1 MAVIGY
7 ARVSTE
13 EQHLDLQI
21 DALQTADCDEIFEDH
36 GISAIA
42 KKRPG
47 FDQAM
52 QTLKDGD
59 TFVIWKLDRAF
70 RSLHHALDML
80 EVFEKRQIAFRSLT
94 NQIDTTTP
102 EGKFMYHIRFAF
114 AELERNLISERTRA
128 GMEAAKKRGKH
139 VGRPYALS
147 PEQIATIRKKLNHD
161 PYTTIAGLAREMGVC
176 THTITRALQREACS
190 S

>member
-1 MAVIGY
+1 M
-7 ARVSTE
+7 
-13 EQHLDLQI
+13 QI
-21 DALQTADCDEIFEDH
+21 DALKAAGCDHIFEDH

-47 FDQAM
+47 FDEAM
-52 QTLKDGD
+52 QILKDDD

-80 EVFEKRQIAFRSLT
+80 EVFEARQIAFRSLT
-94 NQIDTTTP
+94 NQIDTATP

-128 GMEAAKKRGKH
+128 GMLAAKKRGKH

-147 PEQIATIRKKLNHD
+147 QEQIIAIRERLDRDPRATLS
-161 PYTTIAGLAREMGVC
+161 GLAQEMGVC
-176 THTITRALQREACS
+176 THTISRALRRVA
-190 S
+190 

>member
-1 MAVIGY
+1 MAIIGY

-13 EQHLDLQI
+13 EQNLDLQI
-21 DALQTADCDEIFEDH
+21 DALKAVGCDQIFKDH

-42 KKRPG
+42 KKRLG

-80 EVFEKRQIAFRSLT
+80 EIFEKRQIAFRSLT

-128 GMEAAKKRGKH
+128 GMQAAKKRGKH
-139 VGRPYALS
+139 IGRPYALS
-147 PEQIATIRKKLNHD
+147 SEQIIAIRKKLD
-161 PYTTIAGLAREMGVC
+161 SDSCITIAGLAKDMGVC
-176 THTITRALQREACS
+176 THTISRALRR
-190 S
+190 

>member
-13 EQHLDLQI
+13 EQNLDLQI
-21 DALQTADCDEIFEDH
+21 DALKDAGCDHIFEDH

-42 KKRPG
+42 KNRPG
-47 FDQAM
+47 FDQTM

-80 EVFEKRQIAFRSLT
+80 EVFEQRQIAFRSLT

-128 GMEAAKKRGKH
+128 GMLAAKKRGKH

-147 PEQIATIRKKLNHD
+147 PEQINVIRKKLDSD
-161 PYTTIAGLAREMGVC
+161 PCVTIAGLAEEMGVC
-176 THTITRALQREACS
+176 THTISRALRRVA
-190 S
+190 

>member
-13 EQHLDLQI
+13 EQNLDLQI
-21 DALQTADCDEIFEDH
+21 DALKAAGCDRIFEDH
-36 GISAIA
+36 GISAIV
-42 KKRPG
+42 KKRSG
-47 FDQAM
+47 FERAM
-52 QTLKDGD
+52 KALKNGD

-80 EVFEKRQIAFRSLT
+80 EMFELRQIAFRSLT

-128 GMEAAKKRGKH
+128 GMMAAKKRGKH

-147 PEQIATIRKKLNHD
+147 IEQIAAIRKKLCSD
-161 PYTTIAGLAREMGVC
+161 PKMTVRAVSEEMGVC
-176 THTITRALQREACS
+176 MHTLYRALRRTG
-190 S
+190 